1 MNFYLGSCENMYDF
15 ENNKVQL
22 CMYYW
27 KRIHL
32 GIIKIWLGYELYN
45 LKNLKSNKIVKDSN
59 GKTITGKNLEQ
70 IEIKWGWK

>member
-1 MNFYLGSCENMYDF
+1 MNIYLGSCENLYDF
-15 ENNKVQL
+15 EGNKVQL

-32 GIIKIWLGYELYN
+32 GIIKNNRSITV
-45 LKNLKSNKIVKDSN
+45 SQQS
-59 GKTITGKNLEQ
+59 GKTITGKHLER